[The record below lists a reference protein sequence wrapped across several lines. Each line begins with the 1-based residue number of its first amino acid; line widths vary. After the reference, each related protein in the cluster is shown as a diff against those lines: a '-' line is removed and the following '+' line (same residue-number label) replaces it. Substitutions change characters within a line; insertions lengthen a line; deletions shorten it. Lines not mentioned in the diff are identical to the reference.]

1 MIKKEKKRLAK
12 LPDAELDVMLALWSV
27 DEPIKTSH
35 ILDIMNQE
43 KNWSMSTLQALL
55 ARLQERGF
63 VEVQKKSG
71 HNYFLPLVKKE
82 EYRMKETKTF
92 IERLYGNSLPS
103 LVATLIHSD
112 TIDDADLEEIAQ
124 MLRKEEPNDD

>member
-71 HNYFLPLVKKE
+71 HNYFLTLVKKE

-124 MLRKEEPNDD
+124 MLRKEESNDD

>member
-1 MIKKEKKRLAK
+1 MNKKEKKKLAK

-71 HNYFLPLVKKE
+71 HNYFLTLVKKE

-124 MLRKEEPNDD
+124 MLRKEESNDD